1 MDKIFK
7 NSIKEAYNSLK
18 GKTLENLLNTYEVV
32 SVDRQPNEFDGVL
45 QSVTM
50 LYTLRVPLDIG
61 GFILVDVF
69 EDSNGLELGESV
81 YYEPIKG
88 HEFCHL
94 WCDCDG
100 NPDEIQIGVGT

>member
-1 MDKIFK
+1 MDNIFK
-7 NSIKEAYNSLK
+7 KAIKDAYNNLK
-18 GKTLENLLNTYEVV
+18 GQTLESLLNTYEVTL
-32 SVDRQPNEFDGVL
+32 VDRQPNEINGVL
-45 QSVTM
+45 QGVTM
-50 LYTLRVPLDIG
+50 IYTFRVPLSVG

-69 EDSNGLELGESV
+69 EDSYLELGEMI

-100 NPDEIQIGVGT
+100 NPDDVKIGVGA